1 MYDALSIHAVW
12 RPPVRTTL
20 SIDDDVLMA
29 TKAVAEAQRKTMGE
43 VVSSLLREALEHK
56 GPVRTVRNGIR
67 LLPIQ
72 PGALPV
78 TLEYINKLRD
88 ELP

>member
-1 MYDALSIHAVW
+1 MYDATRIGCGVEVDL
-12 RPPVRTTL
+12 RTTL
-20 SIDDDVLMA
+20 AIDDDLLMA
-29 TKAVAEAQRKTMGE
+29 TKALAEAQRKTMGE
-43 VVSSLLREALEHK
+43 VVSLLLRQALQPKES
-56 GPVRTVRNGIR
+56 GRVVRNGIR
-67 LLPIQ
+67 LLPMQ

>member
-1 MYDALSIHAVW
+1 MMQIRMGSDLEAYL
-12 RPPVRTTL
+12 RTTL
-20 SIDDDVLMA
+20 AIDDDVLMA
-29 TKAVAEAQRKTMGE
+29 AKAVAEAQRKTMGE
-43 VVSSLLREALEHK
+43 VVSSLLRQALQAK
-56 GPVRTVRNGIR
+56 GSGPTVRNGIR
-67 LLPIQ
+67 LLPVQ